1 MAFKKIGA
9 LWLKEGKN
17 GKYMSGTIQE
27 DVPAGAKL
35 LVFKNTY
42 KKDEKHPD
50 YTINVA
56 DDERQPRDDQHSQ
69 AGPPPQEDVP
79 F

>member
-1 MAFKKIGA
+1 MAFRKIGA
-9 LWLKEGKN
+9 LWLKDGQN
-17 GKYMSGTIQE
+17 GKYMSGQVSE
-27 DVPAGAKL
+27 DLPAGAKL

-42 KKDEKHPD
+42 KRDERHPD

-56 DDERQPRDDQHSQ
+56 DDEQERPAQ
-69 AGPPPQEDVP
+69 APQDPDVP